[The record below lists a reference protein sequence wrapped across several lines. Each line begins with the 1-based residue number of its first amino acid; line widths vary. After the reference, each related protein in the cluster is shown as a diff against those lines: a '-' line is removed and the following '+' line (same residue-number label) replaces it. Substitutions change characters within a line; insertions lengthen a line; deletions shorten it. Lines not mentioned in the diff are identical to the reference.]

1 MVIICLACRGGKTEI
16 LRRIQ
21 SEYDKIMFIKNKDEL
36 DTAIL
41 EVFKNE
47 FENENE
53 QRRI

>member
-1 MVIICLACRGGKTEI
+1 MVIICLACRGGGKTEI

-47 FENENE
+47 FENE
-53 QRRI
+53 QRRV